1 MILWYL
7 GLSEYTHIV
16 EKIYEYSITN
26 EELTKAIQ
34 NPKNHIQSVCI
45 GSKYILAGTR
55 SGDIYELV
63 RPSESDL
70 KSTILNHIIALTKIN
85 TEMVKLRINC
95 TDHELPRVVAFSG
108 NAEKLY
114 SITQKGLF
122 SVWNLSK
129 IKRVYTKHFYRDTLT
144 MIVCKHSPKI
154 FIAFE

>member
-1 MILWYL
+1 MFVSGGMDGIIFICIIGRVILWYL
-7 GLSEYTHIV
+7 GLSEYTYIV

-70 KSTILNHIIALTKIN
+70 KSIP
-85 TEMVKLRINC
+85 M
-95 TDHELPRVVAFSG
+95 
-108 NAEKLY
+108 
-114 SITQKGLF
+114 
-122 SVWNLSK
+122 
-129 IKRVYTKHFYRDTLT
+129 
-144 MIVCKHSPKI
+144 
-154 FIAFE
+154 FIHK